1 MAVAKLLPR
10 KAAPTKTRAQ
20 SMAARH
26 DYDSNPDKT
35 RGGEL
40 VSSYMCQPES
50 AAAEFEASK
59 IIYES
64 VTRRSQP
71 GDRDVTM
78 YRIMQSFKPGEVT
91 PEEANKIGYE
101 LAMEFTKGQHQFV
114 VYTHEDKAH
123 IHNHIEFNST
133 NLECDG
139 KFQNVKDSVRVLRR
153 MNDKICRARGLS
165 VPTPKRK
172 KSLSQGEMGAAKYG
186 KSFKEKLRYSIDAA
200 LPGGMDF
207 EEFLARMR
215 AEGYEVKH
223 RGRSLEFRAPDQ
235 QRFTRSFRLGDEY
248 TEEAL
253 RERITGLHKG
263 EAAKTTAKKKQS
275 TANRKVNLLVDIQAK
290 MQAGKGKG
298 YERWAKVF
306 NLKEAAKTLNFL
318 TENGV
323 SDYEELAARA
333 DAAGK
338 KFDSLSV
345 RIKQLE
351 GRMAEVAQLKIHII
365 NYSKTREIYSEY
377 KKSRQKNKFRV
388 EHAEEIAK
396 HEAAKEAFDA
406 LGGKPIPKV
415 AQLSEE
421 YAALLAEKKE
431 RYEEYKAVRKEM
443 IDYQTA
449 KNNVDR
455 ILGLI
460 PPEQEQKKQQ
470 ETQH

>member
-10 KAAPTKTRAQ
+10 KVAPTKTRAQ
-20 SMAARH
+20 SIAARH
-26 DYDSNPDKT
+26 DYDSSPDKT
-35 RGGEL
+35 RAGKL
-40 VSSYMCQPES
+40 VSSFMCQPES

-59 IIYES
+59 LIYE
-64 VTRRSQP
+64 VTTGRSQP
-71 GDRDVTM
+71 KGRDVIM
-78 YRIMQSFKPGEVT
+78 YRIMQSFKPGETT
-91 PEEANKIGYE
+91 PEEANRIGYE

-139 KFQNVKDSVRVLRR
+139 KFKNVKDSVRVLRR
-153 MNDKICRARGLS
+153 MNDKICQAHGLS
-165 VPTPKRK
+165 IPKPERK
-172 KSLSQGEMGAAKYG
+172 KSMSPEEMGAKKYG
-186 KSFKEKLRYSIDAA
+186 KSFKQNLQLIIDAV
-200 LPGGMDF
+200 LPGCNDF

-215 AEGYEVKH
+215 AEGYEVKR
-223 RGRSLEFRAPDQ
+223 RGKSLEFRAPGQ
-235 QRFTRSFRLGDEY
+235 QNFTRSHRLGDGY

-253 RERITGLHKG
+253 REKIEGKYKG
-263 EAAKTTAKKKQS
+263 EPAKTTAKTKRPA
-275 TANRKVNLLVDIQAK
+275 TGRNVNLLVDIQAK

-323 SDYEELAARA
+323 SDYEELAARE

-338 KFDSLSV
+338 KFDLLSDRV
-345 RIKQLE
+345 KQLE
-351 GRMAEVAQLKIHII
+351 GRMAEVAQLKMHII

-377 KKSRQKNKFRV
+377 KKSRQKNKFRA
-388 EHAEEIAK
+388 EHAEEIEK
-396 HEAAKEAFDA
+396 HEAAKAAFDT
-406 LGGKPIPKV
+406 LKGKPIPKV
-415 AQLSEE
+415 AQLSAE
-421 YAALLAEKKE
+421 YAALLAEKKA

-455 ILGLI
+455 ILGLT
-460 PPEQEQKKQQ
+460 PPDQEKEKSK
-470 ETQH
+470 EAQH

>member
-1 MAVAKLLPR
+1 MAVTKLLPR

-20 SMAARH
+20 SIAARH

-35 RGGEL
+35 RAGKL
-40 VSSYMCQPES
+40 VTSFMCQPES

-59 IIYES
+59 LIYEA
-64 VTRRSQP
+64 TTGRSQP
-71 GDRDVTM
+71 KGRDVIM
-78 YRIMQSFKPGEVT
+78 YRIMQSFKPGETT
-91 PEEANKIGYE
+91 PEEANRIGYE
-101 LAMEFTKGQHQFV
+101 LAMEFTRGQHQFV

-139 KFQNVKDSVRVLRR
+139 KFKNVKDSVQVLRR
-153 MNDKICRARGLS
+153 MNDKICQAHGLS
-165 VPTPKRK
+165 IPKPERK
-172 KSLSQGEMGAAKYG
+172 RSLSPEEMGAKKYG
-186 KSFKEKLRYSIDAA
+186 KSFKQKLRIIIDAV
-200 LPGGMDF
+200 LPGCNDF

-215 AEGYEVKH
+215 AEGYEVKR
-223 RGRSLEFRAPDQ
+223 RGKSLEFRAPGQ
-235 QRFTRSFRLGDEY
+235 QNFTRSHRLGDDY

-253 RERITGLHKG
+253 RKKIEGKHKR
-263 EAAKTTAKKKQS
+263 ESAKETAKTKRSATGR
-275 TANRKVNLLVDIQAK
+275 NVNLLVDIQAK

-338 KFDSLSV
+338 KFDLLSD
-345 RIKQLE
+345 RMKQLE
-351 GRMAEVAQLKIHII
+351 GRMAEVAQLKMHVI

-377 KKSRQKNKFRV
+377 KKSRQKSKFCA
-388 EHAEEIAK
+388 EHAEEIEK
-396 HEAAKEAFDA
+396 HEEAKAAFDA
-406 LGGKPIPKV
+406 LKGKPIPKV
-415 AQLSEE
+415 AQLSAE
-421 YAALLAEKKE
+421 YAALLAEKKA

-455 ILGLI
+455 ILGLT
-460 PPEQEQKKQQ
+460 PPDQEKEKSK
-470 ETQH
+470 EVQH